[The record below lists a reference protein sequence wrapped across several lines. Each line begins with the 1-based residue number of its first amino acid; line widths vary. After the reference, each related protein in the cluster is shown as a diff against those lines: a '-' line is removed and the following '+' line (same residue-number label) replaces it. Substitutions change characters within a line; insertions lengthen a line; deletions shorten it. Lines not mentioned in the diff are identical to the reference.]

1 MFCFVMLKNSCIT
14 DLQYIHNGFR
24 NYHDCTICKIVSYR
38 FDCQHKASV
47 GEEDC
52 ANWNT
57 EVAAE
62 HVHDVR
68 FIVVSRSGGVVVWP
82 TGALHPLRNVSD

>member
-1 MFCFVMLKNSCIT
+1 MCVLSFDGTEFLYQRSTVG
-14 DLQYIHNGFR
+14 YIHNGFI
-24 NYHDCTICKIVSYR
+24 NYHDCTVCKIVSYG
-38 FDCQHKASV
+38 FDCQHEASV

-62 HVHDVR
+62 HVHDV
-68 FIVVSRSGGVVVWP
+68 
-82 TGALHPLRNVSD
+82 